1 MLKTAILIAMIVL
14 ASPVKADPVDC
25 KMAEVNQGWIDHYT
39 DWRAR
44 LIAQG
49 VKPETLIG
57 MDQAITKFQKAY
69 DESIAKC
76 SR

>member
-1 MLKTAILIAMIVL
+1 MKTAILIAMIAL
-14 ASPVKADPVDC
+14 ASPAKADPVDC

-39 DWRAR
+39 DWKER

-49 VKPETLIG
+49 MKPEALTG
-57 MDQAITKFQKAY
+57 MDQAIARFQKAY
-69 DESIAKC
+69 DESVAKC